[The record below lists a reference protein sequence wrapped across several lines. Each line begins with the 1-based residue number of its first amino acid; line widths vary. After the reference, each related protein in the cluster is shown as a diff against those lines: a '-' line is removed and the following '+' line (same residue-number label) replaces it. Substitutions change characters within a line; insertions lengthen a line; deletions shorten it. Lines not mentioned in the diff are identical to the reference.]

1 MKKLKKITGI
11 AGAALIAITVFCLKN
26 KRKVA
31 KKCTKKEKMQ
41 QKANKQEQKKQ
52 AQKKCIPVHKQGFYE
67 RYIKRPQDFCCALA
81 AIIVLSPVMLV
92 TAVLVRTKLG
102 SPVIFKQER
111 PGLNG
116 KIFTLY
122 KFRTMTDKKDA
133 TGELLPD
140 EERLTKFGK
149 LLRSTSLDEL
159 PELINILKGDMSV
172 VGPRPLLVQY
182 LPLYNE
188 HQARRH
194 EVRPGFTG
202 YAQVHGRNAITWE
215 DKFDKDVYYVD
226 HITFLGDWKI
236 IFQTVKTVLT
246 KEGISSETAATMET
260 FHGSQNKE
268 TEDI

>member
-1 MKKLKKITGI
+1 
-11 AGAALIAITVFCLKN
+11 
-26 KRKVA
+26 
-31 KKCTKKEKMQ
+31 
-41 QKANKQEQKKQ
+41 
-52 AQKKCIPVHKQGFYE
+52 
-67 RYIKRPQDFCCALA
+67 
-81 AIIVLSPVMLV
+81 MLV
-92 TAVLVRTKLG
+92 TADLVRATLG
-102 SPVIFKQER
+102 STVIFKQER

-116 KIFTLY
+116 KIFMLY
-122 KFRTMTDKKDA
+122 KFRTMTDKTDA
-133 TGELLPD
+133 NGELLPD

-202 YAQVHGRNAITWE
+202 YAQVHGRTAITWE

-268 TEDI
+268 TENI